1 MGRKQLRLYGNRA
14 SMTLVLCFRS
24 IASGVQ
30 IRVGFSTQLHLD
42 EEKNLFLHTRVLLR
56 YELFSILGITVE
68 HHLSGTAAE
77 GAELD
82 EVATFETQTRCQVL
96 PGGWSKGY

>member
-1 MGRKQLRLYGNRA
+1 MDAKMLPKRQMLLTSCLISYSA
-14 SMTLVLCFRS
+14 TVTLELCFGS

-56 YELFSILGITVE
+56 YELFSVLGITVE
-68 HHLSGTAAE
+68 
-77 GAELD
+77 
-82 EVATFETQTRCQVL
+82 Q
-96 PGGWSKGY
+96 